1 MEISHLKYF
10 IIAAECQSISKAA
23 EKTGISQP
31 AMSQTI
37 MHIEREIGAKLF
49 DRIGKRIYLNDK
61 GKELLASARKIVDE
75 VNDVS
80 FRLANPYYETEK
92 KVRLG
97 VFVSQTV
104 VIDALDAFCKQ
115 YPDIKIELN
124 CSKETVDLMTDYP
137 FDVMLYPNT
146 RDYAKFKG
154 VPVANESIGILIN
167 RDHPLAGRGKIDI
180 TELRDEPF
188 VFNNTTS
195 VIFAQSYAICKSGG
209 FEPNI
214 RFSTNDEISKRQIVS
229 RGLAVGFATMD
240 NRSEFTAD
248 SHLRFLELE
257 RFSTVNT
264 IMLSCGR
271 NASLSDSGKILRNF
285 MLRHYGIPISE
296 ETLNR
301 FEKSRSRGEMV

>member
-1 MEISHLKYF
+1 MEISHLRYF
-10 IIAAECQSISKAA
+10 IVAAECQSISKAA
-23 EKTGISQP
+23 EKTGVSQP

-49 DRIGKRIYLNDK
+49 DRIGKRIYLNEK
-61 GKELLASARKIVDE
+61 GKELLVSARKIVDE

-80 FRLANPYYETEK
+80 FRLANPYHESEK

-97 VFVSQTV
+97 VFVSQSV

-115 YPDIKIELN
+115 HPEIRIELN
-124 CSKETVDLMTDYP
+124 CRKESSFTQGGFP

-146 RDYAKFKG
+146 RDYSKFKG
-154 VPVANESIGILIN
+154 VPVASESIGILIN
-167 RDHPLAGRGKIDI
+167 RDHPLAARGKIDI

-188 VFNNTTS
+188 VFNSTTP
-195 VIFAQSYAICKSGG
+195 VIFAQAYAICKSGG

-214 RFSTNDEISKRQIVS
+214 LFSTNDEISKRQIVA

-240 NRSEFTAD
+240 NRSDFTAD
-248 SHLRFLELE
+248 SHLHFLELE

-271 NASLSDSGKILRNF
+271 NALLSDSGKILRNF
-285 MLRHYGIPISE
+285 MLRYYGIPINE
-296 ETLNR
+296 ETLNC
-301 FEKSRSRGEMV
+301 FEKSRVWGESV